1 MFVTPAL
8 MRSLNRAR
16 LGHDHV
22 TDIITFDLRDR
33 VGASLDGELV
43 ICPAQAYRNA
53 RAFDETPRREL
64 LRYVAHGILHLRG
77 YDDVASE
84 ARAVMHRKEDEMLSW
99 LSFPPK
105 G

>member
-1 MFVTPAL
+1 
-8 MRSLNRAR
+8 MRRLNRER

-33 VGASLDGELV
+33 AGAPLDGELV

-53 RAFDETPRREL
+53 RAFDETPRREV
-64 LRYVAHGILHLRG
+64 LRYVAHGILHLLG
-77 YDDVASE
+77 FDDASPE
-84 ARAVMHRKEDEMLSW
+84 ARAEMHRKEDEMLSW